1 MIPFNKP
8 YLAGKELDYIKEAM
22 ESGKLSGNGTFTKK
36 CCHFFETRYGFQKCL
51 LTTSC
56 TDALE
61 MAAILLNIKAGDE
74 IIVPSYT
81 FPATA
86 NAFVLRGAKIVFCD
100 SRKDHPGI
108 DEGMIESL
116 ITPRTRVIVPVHYAG
131 VACDMDKIMSLAA
144 KYGLYVV
151 EDSAQAIDGYYKS
164 ADGNYRPL
172 GSIGHLA
179 AFSFH
184 ETKNVNSGEGGMLVI
199 NDPQFNERAE
209 IIRENG
215 TNRSKFFRGEID
227 KYGWVDIGSSFL
239 LSDILAAFLLAQL
252 ESLDDIQ
259 VKRKKIWNQY
269 EELLWP
275 LTNQRLFELPFFP
288 DYATNNAHM
297 FYLVCNSFET
307 RSKLIGDL
315 KKAGIFAVFHYH
327 SLHRAP
333 FFSSQTNETSLPQAD
348 HYTDRLLRL
357 PFYYSLTEGQVD
369 LICNTIRQSLP

>member
-1 MIPFNKP
+1 MGPLQKNAVI
-8 YLAGKELDYIKEAM
+8 
-22 ESGKLSGNGTFTKK
+22 
-36 CCHFFETRYGFQKCL
+36 FFETRYGFQKCL

-131 VACDMDKIMSLAA
+131 VACDMDKIMSLAT

-151 EDSAQAIDGYYKS
+151 EDSAQAIDGYYKGT
-164 ADGNYRPL
+164 DGNYRPL

-348 HYTDRLLRL
+348 YYSNRLLRL

-369 LICNTIRQSLP
+369 LICNTISQSLP

>member
-1 MIPFNKP
+1 M
-8 YLAGKELDYIKEAM
+8 Y
-22 ESGKLSGNGTFTKK
+22 
-36 CCHFFETRYGFQKCL
+36 
-51 LTTSC
+51 
-56 TDALE
+56 
-61 MAAILLNIKAGDE
+61 
-74 IIVPSYT
+74 
-81 FPATA
+81 
-86 NAFVLRGAKIVFCD
+86 
-100 SRKDHPGI
+100 
-108 DEGMIESL
+108 
-116 ITPRTRVIVPVHYAG
+116 
-131 VACDMDKIMSLAA
+131 
-144 KYGLYVV
+144 
-151 EDSAQAIDGYYKS
+151 
-164 ADGNYRPL
+164 
-172 GSIGHLA
+172 
-179 AFSFH
+179 
-184 ETKNVNSGEGGMLVI
+184 NVNRMLVI

-259 VKRKKIWNQY
+259 ATRKKIWDQY
-269 EELLWP
+269 KESLWP

-297 FYLVCNSFET
+297 FYLVCNSFGI

-348 HYTDRLLRL
+348 YYSNRLLRL

-369 LICNTIRQSLP
+369 LICNTISQSLP